1 MWNLN
6 VDIKTNS
13 EIENCS
19 RFAEKWLP
27 IDSANFLF
35 IFVVSVCVCM
45 TTEKHSIL
53 FWRPAHDNVMWRNVD
68 DGGGCGGGFI
78 DFK

>member
-1 MWNLN
+1 
-6 VDIKTNS
+6 
-13 EIENCS
+13 
-19 RFAEKWLP
+19 
-27 IDSANFLF
+27 
-35 IFVVSVCVCM
+35 M
-45 TTEKHSIL
+45 TTEKHSIF